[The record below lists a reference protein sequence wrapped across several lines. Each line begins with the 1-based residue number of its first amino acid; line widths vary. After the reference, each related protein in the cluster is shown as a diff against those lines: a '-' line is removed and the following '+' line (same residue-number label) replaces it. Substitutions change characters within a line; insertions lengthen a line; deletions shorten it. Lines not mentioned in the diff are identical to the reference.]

1 MDRTQNQTDY
11 KRGSLPCN
19 APLAMAYVPLQDS
32 AAPSY
37 EILEALS
44 RGTLFPGL
52 DLPLMNI
59 VNDNLQP
66 CPLTELMAIDFAA
79 DELELYLDTHCD
91 DSEAFAMYQTFL
103 ALKKEARSRY
113 VKQYGPISQD
123 DMLGAKCYDWLKEP
137 WPWDYQSKMEV

>member
-1 MDRTQNQTDY
+1 MEITRISQTKKGRFALFSGEEFLFSLDPETFFTQ
-11 KRGSLPCN
+11 R
-19 APLAMAYVPLQDS
+19 LAEGD
-32 AAPSY
+32 
-37 EILEALS
+37 
-44 RGTLFPGL
+44 
-52 DLPLMNI
+52 DL
-59 VNDNLQP
+59 
-66 CPLTELMAIDFAA
+66 AA

>member
-1 MDRTQNQTDY
+1 MDKQKKELNY
-11 KRGSLPCN
+11 KLGSLPGK
-19 APLAMAYVPLQDS
+19 ASLAMAYVPLQDS
-32 AAPSY
+32 ASPSY
-37 EILEALS
+37 ESIEALS

-59 VNDNLQP
+59 VNDNMDV

-91 DSEAFAMYQTFL
+91 DAEAFAMYQTFL

-113 VKQYGPISQD
+113 VQQYGPISQE

-137 WPWDYQSKMEV
+137 WPWEYRNKAEV

>member
-1 MDRTQNQTDY
+1 MNKTQNKMDY
-11 KRGSLPCN
+11 KCGSLPKD

-32 AAPSY
+32 AVPSY
-37 EILEALS
+37 ESIEALS

-59 VNDNLQP
+59 VNDNVKLSP
-66 CPLTELMAIDFAA
+66 ITELMAIDFAA
-79 DELELYLDTHCD
+79 DELELYLDTHCE

-103 ALKKEARSRY
+103 SLKKEARSRY
-113 VKQYGPISQD
+113 TKQYGPISQE